1 MKSLFFFQ
9 FPVDQKWFAE
19 TSVVCWGLSP
29 LSLSFPLSLSL
40 SLIFYLFLPL
50 HPRPTASPEWP
61 VFWVCFWSIYIATYV
76 PKPLIN
82 ITTIPDFSMKASMW
96 SLWREASGWL
106 REHKNNPQI
115 GRMKVLFEG
124 GSVISWRTL
133 WVQMGTVWRD
143 VSNLTKIQSHH
154 FLRKQIN
161 CKTNKIKIDLI
172 IEVGWK

>member
-29 LSLSFPLSLSL
+29 DLSLSL
-40 SLIFYLFLPL
+40 SLFPSLSRSLIFYLFLP
-50 HPRPTASPEWP
+50 RPTTFPEWP

-115 GRMKVLFEG
+115 CRMKVLFEG

-133 WVQMGTVWRD
+133 WVQMGTEKQIVWRD
-143 VSNLTKIQSHH
+143 VSNPDEDPVTPFSE
-154 FLRKQIN
+154 
-161 CKTNKIKIDLI
+161 KTNNKL
-172 IEVGWK
+172 